1 MNEKAN
7 LAGAYVST
15 AERNSLMAM
24 VLRLGAAEFETRA
37 IGQLAVTIAAR
48 RGGCMRYDNI
58 AIFDGEQ
65 LSHLSHNAI
74 FSDNAVFD
82 ITYFDMKPLMRASAI
97 PSGMR

>member
-1 MNEKAN
+1 
-7 LAGAYVST
+7 
-15 AERNSLMAM
+15 
-24 VLRLGAAEFETRA
+24 
-37 IGQLAVTIAAR
+37 
-48 RGGCMRYDNI
+48 MRYDNI

-82 ITYFDMKPLMRASAI
+82 NTHFDMKPLMRASAI